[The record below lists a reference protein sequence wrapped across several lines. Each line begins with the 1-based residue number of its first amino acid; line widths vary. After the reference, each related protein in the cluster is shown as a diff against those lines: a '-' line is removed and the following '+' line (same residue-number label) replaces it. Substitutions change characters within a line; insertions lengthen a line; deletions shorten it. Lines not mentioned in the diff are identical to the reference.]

1 MKEQITYDIF
11 DKVDIR
17 VGTVISVKKNEK
29 ARKPSLVVEV
39 DFGKEIGIKQSS
51 AQITHYYNEE
61 NLKGKQVI
69 GVCNFPEKNIAG
81 VVSQVLIL
89 GSIDKEGK
97 VILVHPSQKSEN
109 GLANSINMHPEILSI
124 ALFWF
129 VTAYTP
135 GPNNVVASYSGFNF
149 GITKTIPHIL
159 GVTLGFTSLVFFL
172 TIGLINVFK
181 LFPIIQVNNKISWN
195 FIFNLFAYKIAF
207 SKTSNETKK
216 ENPVKF
222 IETFFFQYLNPKGV
236 TVAIIVVSTY
246 VELGENYINY
256 ATQVVLLAFLFSLT
270 SITLWTFIG
279 KFLRKFAT
287 NDKFIK
293 YFNYAM
299 SVLLLL
305 SIITFY
311 I

>member
-1 MKEQITYDIF
+1 
-11 DKVDIR
+11 
-17 VGTVISVKKNEK
+17 
-29 ARKPSLVVEV
+29 
-39 DFGKEIGIKQSS
+39 
-51 AQITHYYNEE
+51 
-61 NLKGKQVI
+61 
-69 GVCNFPEKNIAG
+69 
-81 VVSQVLIL
+81 
-89 GSIDKEGK
+89 
-97 VILVHPSQKSEN
+97 
-109 GLANSINMHPEILSI
+109 MHPEILSI

-149 GITKTIPHIL
+149 GFKKTIPHIL
-159 GVTLGFTSLVFFL
+159 GVTLGFTSLILFL

-181 LFPIIQVNNKISWN
+181 LFPIIQIVIRYLGT
-195 FIFNLFAYKIAF
+195 IFLIYLAYKIASF
-207 SKTSNETKK
+207 TKVEEVKK

-222 IETFFFQYLNPKGV
+222 IETFLFQYLNPKGV
-236 TVAIIVVSTY
+236 MVGIIVVSTY
-246 VELGENYINY
+246 VELGENYLNH
-256 ATQVVLLAFLFSLT
+256 ATQVVALAFLFSST

-299 SVLLLL
+299 SGLLLL

>member
-1 MKEQITYDIF
+1 
-11 DKVDIR
+11 
-17 VGTVISVKKNEK
+17 
-29 ARKPSLVVEV
+29 
-39 DFGKEIGIKQSS
+39 
-51 AQITHYYNEE
+51 
-61 NLKGKQVI
+61 
-69 GVCNFPEKNIAG
+69 
-81 VVSQVLIL
+81 
-89 GSIDKEGK
+89 
-97 VILVHPSQKSEN
+97 
-109 GLANSINMHPEILSI
+109 MHPEIISI

-149 GITKTIPHIL
+149 GIVKTIPHIL
-159 GVTLGFTSLVFFL
+159 GVTLGFTSLVLFL

-181 LFPIIQVNNKISWN
+181 LFPIIQVIMKYLGT
-195 FIFNLFAYKIAF
+195 LFLIYLAYKIAT
-207 SKTSNETKK
+207 STTSNETKK

-222 IETFFFQYLNPKGV
+222 IETFLFQYLNPKGV

-246 VELGENYINY
+246 VELGENYVNY
-256 ATQVVLLAFLFSLT
+256 ATQVIVLALLFSST

-287 NDKFIK
+287 NEKFIK
-293 YFNYAM
+293 YFNYVM
-299 SVLLLL
+299 SYLLLL

>member
-1 MKEQITYDIF
+1 
-11 DKVDIR
+11 
-17 VGTVISVKKNEK
+17 
-29 ARKPSLVVEV
+29 
-39 DFGKEIGIKQSS
+39 
-51 AQITHYYNEE
+51 
-61 NLKGKQVI
+61 
-69 GVCNFPEKNIAG
+69 
-81 VVSQVLIL
+81 
-89 GSIDKEGK
+89 
-97 VILVHPSQKSEN
+97 
-109 GLANSINMHPEILSI
+109 MHPEILSI

-149 GITKTIPHIL
+149 GIAKTVPHIL
-159 GVTLGFTSLVFFL
+159 GVTLGFTSLVIFL
-172 TIGLINVFK
+172 TIGLVNVFK
-181 LFPIIQVNNKISWN
+181 LFPVIQIIIKYLGT
-195 FIFNLFAYKIAF
+195 LFLIYLAYKIA
-207 SKTSNETKK
+207 SSTNLDETKK

-236 TVAIIVVSTY
+236 MVAIIVVSTY

-299 SVLLLL
+299 SGLLLL

>member
-1 MKEQITYDIF
+1 
-11 DKVDIR
+11 
-17 VGTVISVKKNEK
+17 
-29 ARKPSLVVEV
+29 
-39 DFGKEIGIKQSS
+39 
-51 AQITHYYNEE
+51 
-61 NLKGKQVI
+61 
-69 GVCNFPEKNIAG
+69 
-81 VVSQVLIL
+81 
-89 GSIDKEGK
+89 
-97 VILVHPSQKSEN
+97 
-109 GLANSINMHPEILSI
+109 MHPEILSI

-159 GVTLGFTSLVFFL
+159 GVTLGFTSLVLFL
-172 TIGLINVFK
+172 SIGLINVFK
-181 LFPIIQVNNKISWN
+181 LFPIIQVVIRYLGT
-195 FIFNLFAYKIAF
+195 LFLIYLAYKIAF
-207 SKTSNETKK
+207 SEVSNEMKK

-222 IETFFFQYLNPKGV
+222 IETFLFQYLNPKGV

-246 VELGENYINY
+246 VESGENYFNY
-256 ATQVVLLAFLFSLT
+256 STQIIALAFLFSIT
-270 SITLWTFIG
+270 SITLWTFVG
-279 KFLRKFAT
+279 RFLRKFAT

-293 YFNYAM
+293 YFNYVM

>member
-1 MKEQITYDIF
+1 
-11 DKVDIR
+11 
-17 VGTVISVKKNEK
+17 
-29 ARKPSLVVEV
+29 
-39 DFGKEIGIKQSS
+39 
-51 AQITHYYNEE
+51 
-61 NLKGKQVI
+61 
-69 GVCNFPEKNIAG
+69 
-81 VVSQVLIL
+81 
-89 GSIDKEGK
+89 
-97 VILVHPSQKSEN
+97 
-109 GLANSINMHPEILSI
+109 MHPEIVSI

-129 VTAYTP
+129 VAAYTP

-149 GITKTIPHIL
+149 GIIKTLPHIF
-159 GVTLGFTSLVFFL
+159 GVTLGFTSLVLFL

-181 LFPIIQVNNKISWN
+181 LFPIIQVVMKYLGT
-195 FIFNLFAYKIAF
+195 LFLIYLAYKIA
-207 SKTSNETKK
+207 TSTASDDTKR

-246 VELGENYINY
+246 VELGDNYINY
-256 ATQVVLLAFLFSLT
+256 ATQVVFLAFLFSST

-287 NDKFIK
+287 NEKFIK

-299 SVLLLL
+299 SSLLLL

>member
-1 MKEQITYDIF
+1 
-11 DKVDIR
+11 
-17 VGTVISVKKNEK
+17 
-29 ARKPSLVVEV
+29 
-39 DFGKEIGIKQSS
+39 
-51 AQITHYYNEE
+51 
-61 NLKGKQVI
+61 
-69 GVCNFPEKNIAG
+69 
-81 VVSQVLIL
+81 
-89 GSIDKEGK
+89 
-97 VILVHPSQKSEN
+97 
-109 GLANSINMHPEILSI
+109 MHPEIFSI

-159 GVTLGFTSLVFFL
+159 GVTLGFTSLVLFL
-172 TIGLINVFK
+172 SIGLINIFK
-181 LFPIIQVNNKISWN
+181 LYPIIQIVMRYLGT
-195 FIFNLFAYKIAF
+195 LFLIYLAYKIAF
-207 SKTSNETKK
+207 SEITNETKK

-222 IETFFFQYLNPKGV
+222 IETFLFQYLNPKGV

-246 VELGENYINY
+246 VELGENYINH
-256 ATQVVLLAFLFSLT
+256 ATQIVILAFLFSIT
-270 SITLWTFIG
+270 SITLWTFVG

-293 YFNYAM
+293 YFNYVM

>member
-1 MKEQITYDIF
+1 
-11 DKVDIR
+11 
-17 VGTVISVKKNEK
+17 
-29 ARKPSLVVEV
+29 
-39 DFGKEIGIKQSS
+39 
-51 AQITHYYNEE
+51 
-61 NLKGKQVI
+61 
-69 GVCNFPEKNIAG
+69 
-81 VVSQVLIL
+81 
-89 GSIDKEGK
+89 
-97 VILVHPSQKSEN
+97 
-109 GLANSINMHPEILSI
+109 MHPEILSI

-149 GITKTIPHIL
+149 GINKTIPHIL
-159 GVTLGFTSLVFFL
+159 GVTLGFTSLVIFL
-172 TIGLINVFK
+172 VVGLINVFK
-181 LFPIIQVNNKISWN
+181 LFPIIQIVIKYLGTV
-195 FIFNLFAYKIAF
+195 FLVYLAYKIASSNK
-207 SKTSNETKK
+207 SKDIER

-246 VELGENYINY
+246 VEYGVNYVNY
-256 ATQVVLLAFLFSLT
+256 ATQIVLLAFLFSLS

-299 SVLLLL
+299 SGLLLL

>member
-1 MKEQITYDIF
+1 
-11 DKVDIR
+11 
-17 VGTVISVKKNEK
+17 
-29 ARKPSLVVEV
+29 
-39 DFGKEIGIKQSS
+39 
-51 AQITHYYNEE
+51 
-61 NLKGKQVI
+61 
-69 GVCNFPEKNIAG
+69 
-81 VVSQVLIL
+81 
-89 GSIDKEGK
+89 
-97 VILVHPSQKSEN
+97 
-109 GLANSINMHPEILSI
+109 MHPEIVSI

-149 GITKTIPHIL
+149 GIIKTLPHIL
-159 GVTLGFTSLVFFL
+159 GVTLGFTSLVLFL

-181 LFPIIQVNNKISWN
+181 LFPIIQVVMKYLGT
-195 FIFNLFAYKIAF
+195 LFLIYLAYKIA
-207 SKTSNETKK
+207 TSNTSDDTKK

-236 TVAIIVVSTY
+236 TVAVIVVSTY
-246 VELGENYINY
+246 VELGDNYINY
-256 ATQVVLLAFLFSLT
+256 ATQVVLLALLFSFT

-299 SVLLLL
+299 SMLLLG
-305 SIITFY
+305 SIVTFY
-311 I
+311 L

>member
-1 MKEQITYDIF
+1 
-11 DKVDIR
+11 
-17 VGTVISVKKNEK
+17 
-29 ARKPSLVVEV
+29 
-39 DFGKEIGIKQSS
+39 
-51 AQITHYYNEE
+51 
-61 NLKGKQVI
+61 
-69 GVCNFPEKNIAG
+69 
-81 VVSQVLIL
+81 
-89 GSIDKEGK
+89 
-97 VILVHPSQKSEN
+97 
-109 GLANSINMHPEILSI
+109 MHPEIFSI

-149 GITKTIPHIL
+149 GITKTLPHIF
-159 GVTLGFTSLVFFL
+159 GVTLGFTSLVLFL
-172 TIGLINVFK
+172 SIGLINFFK
-181 LFPIIQVNNKISWN
+181 LFPIVQVVIKYLGT
-195 FIFNLFAYKIAF
+195 LFLLYLAYKIAF
-207 SKTSNETKK
+207 SSASSDIKK

-222 IETFFFQYLNPKGV
+222 IETFLFQYLNPKGV
-236 TVAIIVVSTY
+236 SVAIIVVSNY
-246 VELGENYINY
+246 VELGSNYINY
-256 ATQVVLLAFLFSLT
+256 ATQVVVLAFLFSST

-287 NDKFIK
+287 NEKFIK

>member
-1 MKEQITYDIF
+1 
-11 DKVDIR
+11 
-17 VGTVISVKKNEK
+17 
-29 ARKPSLVVEV
+29 
-39 DFGKEIGIKQSS
+39 
-51 AQITHYYNEE
+51 
-61 NLKGKQVI
+61 
-69 GVCNFPEKNIAG
+69 
-81 VVSQVLIL
+81 
-89 GSIDKEGK
+89 
-97 VILVHPSQKSEN
+97 
-109 GLANSINMHPEILSI
+109 MHPEILSI

-149 GITKTIPHIL
+149 GIAKTVPHIL
-159 GVTLGFTSLVFFL
+159 GVTLGFTSLVIFL
-172 TIGLINVFK
+172 TIGLVNVFK
-181 LFPIIQVNNKISWN
+181 LFPIIQIIIKYLGT
-195 FIFNLFAYKIAF
+195 LFLIYLAYKIA
-207 SKTSNETKK
+207 SSTNSDETQK

-236 TVAIIVVSTY
+236 MVAIIVVSTY

-256 ATQVVLLAFLFSLT
+256 ATQVVFLAFLFSST
-270 SITLWTFIG
+270 SITLWTLIG
-279 KFLRKFAT
+279 KFLRKVAT

-299 SVLLLL
+299 SGLLLL

>member
-1 MKEQITYDIF
+1 
-11 DKVDIR
+11 
-17 VGTVISVKKNEK
+17 
-29 ARKPSLVVEV
+29 
-39 DFGKEIGIKQSS
+39 
-51 AQITHYYNEE
+51 
-61 NLKGKQVI
+61 
-69 GVCNFPEKNIAG
+69 
-81 VVSQVLIL
+81 
-89 GSIDKEGK
+89 
-97 VILVHPSQKSEN
+97 
-109 GLANSINMHPEILSI
+109 MHPEILSI

-129 VTAYTP
+129 VAAYTP

-149 GITKTIPHIL
+149 GIAKTIPHIL
-159 GVTLGFTSLVFFL
+159 GVTLGFTSLVLFL

-181 LFPIIQVNNKISWN
+181 LLPIIQVVIKYLGT
-195 FIFNLFAYKIAF
+195 LFLLYLAYKIAF
-207 SKTSNETKK
+207 SSESKEIKK

-222 IETFFFQYLNPKGV
+222 IETFLFQYFNPKGV
-236 TVAIIVVSTY
+236 SVAIIVVSNY
-246 VELGENYINY
+246 VELGDNYINY
-256 ATQVVLLAFLFSLT
+256 ATQVVALAFLFAST

-293 YFNYAM
+293 YFNYVM